1 MIFWILFVVLLAV
14 AIAWLAPV
22 LWKEHRLI
30 ELDRKQQNIK
40 IAKERLDEIA
50 AEHATGAMTDEVFA
64 QARDELEAS
73 LIEDVSQQDADT
85 GKEISGSNRLGR
97 TTWIILALLI
107 PLSTIMLYQSWGSP
121 QYLEFAGGN
130 AGRGANV
137 AQGHAD
143 NVPASMAELIDQ
155 LKQRLEENPDDGDG
169 WYLLSRSYMA
179 ESRYAEALEALDK
192 TYEIYGD
199 HPAILIG
206 MADAEAMIRQ
216 GDLTGRPSDRIEKA
230 LQLDPENTTGLWL
243 GGMAAHQNGNFQQ
256 AVDRWTTLLPILAQE
271 PQSQQEVREL
281 ISQAVAAARASGV
294 EVTFNEPVEVAAAM
308 PQEQPAGEA
317 QMDNLPEI
325 DAAPSIKAWVSIDK
339 SIADK
344 VVASDTV
351 FVFAKAKAGPPMPL
365 AAFKTT
371 VDQLPTEVTLDDSMA
386 MMPQMKLSL
395 FDEVVVSARVSK
407 SGQPG
412 VMPGDLTSAPASVKL
427 EGVVGVQLTIS
438 EVVE

>member
-1 MIFWILFVVLLAV
+1 MIFWILFAVLV
-14 AIAWLAPV
+14 GIAIVWLAPV

-50 AEHATGAMTDEVFA
+50 AEHASGAMTDEVFS
-64 QARDELEAS
+64 QTRDELEAS
-73 LIEDVSQQDADT
+73 LIEDVSQQDS
-85 GKEISGSNRLGR
+85 GKEITVSNRLGR
-97 TTWIILALLI
+97 MTLILLAVLI
-107 PLSTIMLYQSWGSP
+107 PLSTAMLYQSLGSP

-137 AQGHAD
+137 AQAHAGSE
-143 NVPASMAELIDQ
+143 PASMAELIEK
-155 LKQRLEENPDDGDG
+155 LKQRLEQNPDDGDG

-206 MADAEAMIRQ
+206 MADAEAMTRQ
-216 GDLTGRPSDRIEKA
+216 GDLTGRPAERIEKA

-243 GGMAAHQNGNFQQ
+243 GGMAAQQNGNFQL
-256 AVDRWTTLLPILAQE
+256 AVDRWTTLLPILVQE

-281 ISQAVAAARASGV
+281 ISQAVAEAKAAGIA
-294 EVTFNEPVEVAAAM
+294 VTFNEPARVAADLPEAH
-308 PQEQPAGEA
+308 PPIEQE
-317 QMDNLPEI
+317 MDNLPEI
-325 DAAPSIKAWVSIDK
+325 NAAPSIKAWVAIDK

-344 VVASDTV
+344 VMASDTV

-371 VDQLPTEVTLDDSMA
+371 VDQLPMEVTLDDSMA
-386 MMPQMKLSL
+386 MLPQMKLSL

-412 VMPGDLTSAPASVKL
+412 VAPGDLTSPSTGIKL
-427 EGVVGVQLTIS
+427 DGVVGVELTIS